1 MYKRHQLDYV
11 DFSALI
17 RRPNTEAPTRRI
29 TVIYNNY
36 VIDNSDP
43 GDFVTVNSY
52 DSKLYKNSLPSVGG
66 LYASDVIDLRPRVT
80 SAVAGRS
87 PAEFLARQ
95 FVPGTSSTT
104 HVIARDKN
112 FNISYDYYVGRVDKL
127 FLSKEGIFSMVKG
140 VPAETPKLPNTID
153 NSLEVATITMNPY
166 VYDTATVKLDLAKHK
181 RFRMK
186 DIATIEDRVKNVE
199 YYTSLSLLEVE
210 TSNMS
215 LRDPQTN
222 LDRFKSGFFV
232 DNFKS
237 VSSGDVMN
245 LSLIHI

>member
-1 MYKRHQLDYV
+1 MSLILAKQLDYV

-87 PAEFLARQ
+87 PC
-95 FVPGTSSTT
+95 
-104 HVIARDKN
+104 
-112 FNISYDYYVGRVDKL
+112 
-127 FLSKEGIFSMVKG
+127 
-140 VPAETPKLPNTID
+140 
-153 NSLEVATITMNPY
+153 
-166 VYDTATVKLDLAKHK
+166 
-181 RFRMK
+181 
-186 DIATIEDRVKNVE
+186 
-199 YYTSLSLLEVE
+199 
-210 TSNMS
+210 
-215 LRDPQTN
+215 
-222 LDRFKSGFFV
+222 
-232 DNFKS
+232 
-237 VSSGDVMN
+237 
-245 LSLIHI
+245 